1 LTRNLWLPLTALL
14 SFAVASLPLSAQAP
28 NPKVLIKTSL
38 GDITLELDPAKA
50 PITVKNFLA
59 YVDAKF
65 YDGTIFHRV
74 IPGFMIQGGGL
85 TADMQQKAGNPA
97 IKNESGNG
105 LKNARGSVAMARGND
120 LNSATSQFFI
130 NHVDNFSLDERKYCV
145 FGKVIAGMD
154 VVDAIAKVKT
164 GTRAGHAD
172 VPREPIT
179 IISVTRLAAK

>member
-1 LTRNLWLPLTALL
+1 LTALL
-14 SFAVASLPLSAQAP
+14 CFAVGSLPLSAQAP
-28 NPKVLIKTSL
+28 SPKVLIKTSL
-38 GDITLELDPAKA
+38 GDITLELDQAKA

-85 TADMQQKAGNPA
+85 TADMQQKAGNPP

-105 LKNARGSVAMARGND
+105 LKNARGTVAMARTNE

-130 NHVDNFSLDERKYCV
+130 NHIDNFGLDDMKYCV
-145 FGKVIAGMD
+145 FGKVVAGLD

-179 IISVTRLAAK
+179 IVSVTRVK